1 MMGWDCEVQT
11 YAFCII
17 LIAASIIDIRTRTV
31 PDMIHILI
39 LLAGLPG
46 IHPVRS
52 VIGFIVVPLPFLA
65 AAFLKPGSIGGGDIK
80 LMAACGFFMG
90 AVGGIQAMMAGLM
103 LAVLVQGILLC
114 RREEP
119 FALVPYLT
127 IGCMVVIMMNI
138 WRKIT

>member
-1 MMGWDCEVQT
+1 MGWNCEVRIYT
-11 YAFCII
+11 FCII

-52 VIGFIVVPLPFLA
+52 VTGLIVVPLPFLA

-90 AVGGIQAMMAGLM
+90 AVGGIQAMMAGLT
-103 LAVLVQGILLC
+103 LAVLVRGILLG